1 MEGREVNS
9 IEEKKNK
16 TLHEVQFDKRI
27 EATKMQI
34 EQIKQGIEVKKHLGE
49 NSYCHH
55 SGTKNFYIDEVIK
68 YFEGK
73 DFTVKLLPTESVVS
87 YKIYVGW

>member
-1 MEGREVNS
+1 MNS
-9 IEEKKNK
+9 IEDKKN
-16 TLHEVQFDKRI
+16 HSVREAQFDKRL
-27 EATKMQI
+27 EETKKQI
-34 EQIKQGIEVKKHLGE
+34 EQINKGIEIKKHLGE

-68 YFEGK
+68 YFDGK
-73 DFTVKLLPTESVVS
+73 GYTAKLLPTESVVS

>member
-1 MEGREVNS
+1 MNS

-16 TLHEVQFDKRI
+16 SIHEVQFEKRI
-27 EATKMQI
+27 QETKKQI
-34 EQIKQGIEVKKHLGE
+34 EQINKGIEIKKHIHE
-49 NSYCHH
+49 ESYCHH

-73 DFTVKLLPTESVVS
+73 GYTTKLLPTESVVS
-87 YKIYVGW
+87 YKIYIGW

>member
-1 MEGREVNS
+1 MNS
-9 IEEKKNK
+9 IEEKKNH
-16 TLHEVQFDKRI
+16 TLHEAQFDKRI

-34 EQIKQGIEVKKHLGE
+34 EQIKQGIEIKKHLGE
-49 NSYCHH
+49 NNYCHH

-73 DFTVKLLPTESVVS
+73 GFTVKLLPTESVVS
-87 YKIYVGW
+87 YKIFVGW